1 MTIGSFLAYLL
12 HAALFLAAGYGIY
25 KLLLSRIKM
34 PSFNRAIILAIYIMS
49 LIAPALV
56 NTTASRTGAH
66 DNGVENTGTSPG
78 EPLPA
83 TFQDGYGYA
92 FPSGSS
98 ELIPKSETAEE
109 TSREALT
116 PTTLSKEYDKPSG
129 QPDVATLIR
138 VACAIT
144 FAGGVVML
152 LRLLSGILSIARMRR
167 RGECLRF
174 GKIRLILLDDERI
187 NPFSLLNLIFMT
199 RRDYLDDSDMIIEH
213 ELGHIRNMHCIDLMI
228 SKMCVA
234 VMWWNPA
241 AWLLGRE
248 LRAVHEYQADES
260 VIRTGRDIKEYQL
273 LLVRKAAGTKLSA
286 VASGLNHSKLKQRF
300 AMMYEKTPDRSTR
313 LRAVAII
320 PAFCGIML
328 LSQQSTFASIFNS
341 IADTDLHVQTP
352 DNADIVAYDMALD
365 ESGPNGYLS
374 LQVPEAGSAIKNA
387 MPDMA
392 MTSPTKEPAALG
404 LSESVTPGTSSNAGS
419 RKSVWDLDVLASNP
433 KYIEI
438 KVFDEVAEAPTIN
451 GEPVTFDQ
459 MEEYLRDTGCTSYID
474 HMNKMRRIVENKQK
488 SESSHQESF
497 IRVTD
502 EDDDESIITVINEGN
517 NQTIYVTPKPQARRQ
532 KSETRQSEQ
541 PRKQTSEPW
550 DIQKMEAKAQAL
562 EAKAQAMEARAQAA
576 INRKAAEES
585 RKLAA
590 KTRKTAA
597 KFREKAAKIRK
608 RFNKT
613 NKTFSA
619 DGVSAEELSLDHLE
633 IQLSTLEEALT
644 NAEATL
650 DSLNE
655 SLSDMVIADLPDKPL
670 DDTPVPEKLSARFIR
685 LDNTDGTNVQVMI
698 TSSTPLQIGSATM
711 QVNGKRYN
719 CSVKTIA
726 EIHQQSEGKYNTLV
740 KVHTRKLTA
749 FTGND
754 YVSVITNR
762 GTVKVKFS
770 YR

>member
-1 MTIGSFLAYLL
+1 
-12 HAALFLAAGYGIY
+12 
-25 KLLLSRIKM
+25 
-34 PSFNRAIILAIYIMS
+34 
-49 LIAPALV
+49 
-56 NTTASRTGAH
+56 
-66 DNGVENTGTSPG
+66 
-78 EPLPA
+78 
-83 TFQDGYGYA
+83 
-92 FPSGSS
+92 
-98 ELIPKSETAEE
+98 
-109 TSREALT
+109 
-116 PTTLSKEYDKPSG
+116 
-129 QPDVATLIR
+129 
-138 VACAIT
+138 
-144 FAGGVVML
+144 
-152 LRLLSGILSIARMRR
+152 
-167 RGECLRF
+167 
-174 GKIRLILLDDERI
+174 
-187 NPFSLLNLIFMT
+187 
-199 RRDYLDDSDMIIEH
+199 
-213 ELGHIRNMHCIDLMI
+213 
-228 SKMCVA
+228 
-234 VMWWNPA
+234 
-241 AWLLGRE
+241 
-248 LRAVHEYQADES
+248 
-260 VIRTGRDIKEYQL
+260 
-273 LLVRKAAGTKLSA
+273 
-286 VASGLNHSKLKQRF
+286 
-300 AMMYEKTPDRSTR
+300 
-313 LRAVAII
+313 
-320 PAFCGIML
+320 
-328 LSQQSTFASIFNS
+328 
-341 IADTDLHVQTP
+341 
-352 DNADIVAYDMALD
+352 
-365 ESGPNGYLS
+365 
-374 LQVPEAGSAIKNA
+374 
-387 MPDMA
+387 
-392 MTSPTKEPAALG
+392 
-404 LSESVTPGTSSNAGS
+404 
-419 RKSVWDLDVLASNP
+419 
-433 KYIEI
+433 
-438 KVFDEVAEAPTIN
+438 
-451 GEPVTFDQ
+451 

-474 HMNKMRRIVENKQK
+474 HLNKMRRIVENKQK

-597 KFREKAAKIRK
+597 KFREKAAKSRK

-613 NKTFSA
+613 NRTFSA
-619 DGVSAEELSLDHLE
+619 DGLSAEEFSLDQLE

-655 SLSDMVIADLPDKPL
+655 SLAGMVIADLPDKPL

>member
-56 NTTASRTGAH
+56 NTKASRTGAH

-273 LLVRKAAGTKLSA
+273 LLVRKAAGAKLSA

-352 DNADIVAYDMALD
+352 DNADTVAYDMALD

-387 MPDMA
+387 MPDMV
-392 MTSPTKEPAALG
+392 MTSPTKERA
-404 LSESVTPGTSSNAGS
+404 TPGTSSNAGS

-474 HMNKMRRIVENKQK
+474 HLNKMRRIVENKQK

-597 KFREKAAKIRK
+597 KFREKAAKSRK

-613 NKTFSA
+613 NRTFSA
-619 DGVSAEELSLDHLE
+619 DGLSAEEFSLDQLE

-655 SLSDMVIADLPDKPL
+655 SLAGMVIADLPDKPL

>member
-1 MTIGSFLAYLL
+1 
-12 HAALFLAAGYGIY
+12 
-25 KLLLSRIKM
+25 
-34 PSFNRAIILAIYIMS
+34 
-49 LIAPALV
+49 
-56 NTTASRTGAH
+56 
-66 DNGVENTGTSPG
+66 
-78 EPLPA
+78 
-83 TFQDGYGYA
+83 
-92 FPSGSS
+92 
-98 ELIPKSETAEE
+98 
-109 TSREALT
+109 
-116 PTTLSKEYDKPSG
+116 
-129 QPDVATLIR
+129 
-138 VACAIT
+138 
-144 FAGGVVML
+144 
-152 LRLLSGILSIARMRR
+152 
-167 RGECLRF
+167 
-174 GKIRLILLDDERI
+174 
-187 NPFSLLNLIFMT
+187 
-199 RRDYLDDSDMIIEH
+199 
-213 ELGHIRNMHCIDLMI
+213 
-228 SKMCVA
+228 
-234 VMWWNPA
+234 
-241 AWLLGRE
+241 
-248 LRAVHEYQADES
+248 
-260 VIRTGRDIKEYQL
+260 
-273 LLVRKAAGTKLSA
+273 
-286 VASGLNHSKLKQRF
+286 
-300 AMMYEKTPDRSTR
+300 MMYEKTPDRSTR

-404 LSESVTPGTSSNAGS
+404 LSESATPGASSNAGS

-474 HMNKMRRIVENKQK
+474 HLNKMRRIVENKQK

-517 NQTIYVTPKPQARRQ
+517 NQTIYVTSKPQARRQ

-597 KFREKAAKIRK
+597 KFREKAAKSRK

-613 NKTFSA
+613 TRTFSA

-655 SLSDMVIADLPDKPL
+655 SLADMVIADLPDKPL
-670 DDTPVPEKLSARFIR
+670 DDTSVTDKLSARFIR

-740 KVHTRKLTA
+740 KVHTRKLTE

>member
-56 NTTASRTGAH
+56 NTKASRTGAH

-273 LLVRKAAGTKLSA
+273 LLVRKAAGAKLSA

-352 DNADIVAYDMALD
+352 DNADTVAYDMALD

-387 MPDMA
+387 MPDMV

-404 LSESVTPGTSSNAGS
+404 LSESATPGTSSNAGS

-474 HMNKMRRIVENKQK
+474 HLNKMRRIVENKQK

-550 DIQKMEAKAQAL
+550 DIQKMEAKAQA
-562 EAKAQAMEARAQAA
+562 MEARAQAA

-597 KFREKAAKIRK
+597 KFREKAAKSRK

-613 NKTFSA
+613 NRTFSA
-619 DGVSAEELSLDHLE
+619 DGLSAEEFSLDQLE

-655 SLSDMVIADLPDKPL
+655 SLAGMVIADLPDKPL